1 MNLQQFLLILWARRK
16 LVLFTFLG
24 TVLTTTIVT
33 FLMPKEYSA
42 SAAVVLDVKSPDPI
56 AGMVLPGLMAPGYM
70 ATQVDIINS
79 DRVTMRVIKMLRMDE
94 NPAIREQW
102 EEASEGQGKIGPW
115 LAQLLQKKLDVKPSR
130 ESNVITITYS
140 GASPEFAATMANAF
154 AQAYIDVNLELRVE
168 PARQNAKWFD
178 EQSKQY
184 RERLDAAQNALSD
197 FQQKSGIV
205 ATDERLDYETQKLNE
220 LSTQLTVAQAQATD
234 SNSKRR
240 SSGSADTLPEV
251 MQSSLVSQLKG
262 DIARLEARL
271 KEVSGNFGENHPQYL
286 RSQAELAELKSK
298 LNAEIGRI
306 SSSIGTAGNIS
317 KQKESELLAAVEAQ
331 KKKILELKKQ
341 RDEITLLAREVE
353 TAQRAFEA
361 VGQRTTQS
369 RLESQSVQTNVA
381 ILNPATEPVKHA
393 RPKRMLNIL
402 LSMFVGALL
411 GIGNALLIELS
422 QRRIRSADDLVQT
435 LGLPV
440 LATLEPERLERNWAS
455 LLRRLTPTR
464 QVAPAESLS

>member
-1 MNLQQFLLILWARRK
+1 MNLQQFLLILWAHRK
-16 LVLFTFLG
+16 LVLFTFLT
-24 TVLTTTIVT
+24 TVITTTVIT
-33 FLMPKEYSA
+33 FMLPKEYSA

-79 DRVTMRVIKMLRMDE
+79 DRVTMRVVKMLRMDE
-94 NPAIREQW
+94 NPTIQEQW
-102 EEASEGQGKIGPW
+102 QEATEGKGKIGPW
-115 LAQLLQKKLDVKPSR
+115 LVQLLQKKLDVKPSR
-130 ESNVITITYS
+130 ESNVISITYS
-140 GASPEFAATMANAF
+140 GASPEFAAAMANAF

-184 RERLDAAQNALSD
+184 RERLDTAQKALSD
-197 FQQKSGIV
+197 YQQKSGIV

-220 LSTQLTVAQAQATD
+220 LSTQLTIAQAQGTD
-234 SNSKRR
+234 SSSKRK
-240 SSGSADTLPEV
+240 STGSADTMPEV

-298 LNAEIGRI
+298 MNAEISRI
-306 SSSIGTAGNIS
+306 TSSIGTAGNIS
-317 KQKESELLAAVEAQ
+317 KQKEGELIAAVNAQ
-331 KKKILELKKQ
+331 KRRILELKEQ
-341 RDEITLLAREVE
+341 RDEITLLVREVE
-353 TAQRAFEA
+353 TAQRSFDA
-361 VGQRTTQS
+361 VSQRTTQS

-381 ILNPATEPVKHA
+381 VLNQATEPVKHA
-393 RPKRMLNIL
+393 RPKRMLNVL
-402 LSMFVGALL
+402 LSMFVGLLLGVGAALL
-411 GIGNALLIELS
+411 LELS

-435 LGLPV
+435 LGIPV
-440 LATLEPERLERNWAS
+440 LATLDAEENKQHWMSA
-455 LLRRLTPTR
+455 LRRLFPTR
-464 QVAPAESLS
+464 QARPA